1 MKREEKEIK
10 KKLLEEMKQSKVDLN
25 ENEQNQI
32 ISVLSFMKN
41 KIQEQDIKDTDE
53 IAILIEDYINL
64 TVSFI
69 DYQEECSCEESENT
83 RYDTPYA
90 ALVMKRSS
98 TLGVAR
104 AVRLMLKVLD
114 IDSRIEAFHNYVE
127 DYSNYLVAIDA
138 TDEDYEDGEGEAFYT
153 IDPYNSVLAYKNF
166 VSKKT
171 LYDRGDFLDMENI
184 V

>member
-1 MKREEKEIK
+1 MKREEKDIK
-10 KKLLEEMKQSKVDLN
+10 KVLVKELEEYEIDLN

-41 KIQEQDIKDTDE
+41 NIQEQDIKDPET
-53 IAILIEDYINL
+53 ISILIEEYMNL

-69 DYQEECSCEESENT
+69 DDQEECSCEESENT

-104 AVRLMLKVLD
+104 AVRLMLKVLN
-114 IDSRIEAFHNYVE
+114 IDSRIAVFHNYRE
-127 DYSNYLVAIDA
+127 CYTNYLITIDV
-138 TDEDYEDGEGEAFYT
+138 TDKEGTGEDFFLV
-153 IDPYNSVLAYKNF
+153 DPYNSVLAYKNF

-171 LYDRGDFLDMENI
+171 LYDRGDFLDIENI